1 MTNITSTKILY
12 LKGLLFL
19 IGGIIASAILIIEHP
34 GFKAAVLLAASVW
47 CFARSYYFAFY
58 VIEHYID
65 ENYKFSG
72 LWSFAVYMFRKKK
85 GESRRYNKDCEQT
98 RQ

>member
-1 MTNITSTKILY
+1 MANITSTKILY

-19 IGGIIASAILIIEHP
+19 IGGIIASAILIIEYP
-34 GFKAAVLLAASVW
+34 NLKVAVLLAASVW

-65 ENYKFSG
+65 EHYKFSG
-72 LWSFAVYMFRKKK
+72 LWSFAAYMFRRKKE
-85 GESRRYNKDCEQT
+85 ESQQNNKDCEQT

>member
-1 MTNITSTKILY
+1 MTDITNKNLLC

-19 IGGIIASAILIIEHP
+19 LGGIIASVVLLIEHP
-34 GFKAAVLLAASVW
+34 TLKIAVLLAISIW

-65 ENYKFSG
+65 DNYKFSG
-72 LWSFAVYMFRKKK
+72 LWSFVLYMLRTKRGK
-85 GESRRYNKDCEQT
+85 GQ
-98 RQ
+98 

>member
-1 MTNITSTKILY
+1 MANITSTKILY

-34 GFKAAVLLAASVW
+34 GFKVALLLAASVW
-47 CFARSYYFAFY
+47 CFARLYYFAFY

-65 ENYKFSG
+65 KNYKFSG
-72 LWSFAVYMFRKKK
+72 LWSFAVYMLSRKKEEV
-85 GESRRYNKDCEQT
+85 GY
-98 RQ
+98 

>member
-34 GFKAAVLLAASVW
+34 SFKAAVLLAVSVW

-65 ENYKFSG
+65 QNYKFSG
-72 LWSFAVYMFRKKK
+72 LFSFAAYIFRKRKE
-85 GESRRYNKDCEQT
+85 ESRQYNKDCEQT
-98 RQ
+98 RP

>member
-1 MTNITSTKILY
+1 MADITNTKILY

-19 IGGIIASAILIIEHP
+19 LGGIIASIILLIEHP
-34 GFKAAVLLAASVW
+34 SLKVAVLLVISIW

-65 ENYKFSG
+65 KNYKFSG
-72 LWSFAVYMFRKKK
+72 FWSFVMYVFHRKKE
-85 GESRRYNKDCEQT
+85 ESNK
-98 RQ
+98 